1 LKIKDMFVHVASS
14 PSEQKMTAQSL
25 KQLGEV
31 DFEREVLKSEIPT
44 VVVDFFADWCGPCRT
59 VSPILES
66 LSREYAGRAK
76 FVKVDVD
83 ANERLASEYNV
94 QSIPTVII
102 FRRGQALERVVGV
115 APATTYREKVD
126 AAQQG
131 RGE

>member
-1 LKIKDMFVHVASS
+1 
-14 PSEQKMTAQSL
+14 MTAQTL
-25 KQLGEV
+25 QHLNEV

-44 VVVDFFADWCGPCRT
+44 VVVDFFADWCGPCRA

-83 ANERLASEYNV
+83 ANERLASEYDV

-102 FRRGQALERVVGV
+102 FRKGQALERVVGV

>member
-1 LKIKDMFVHVASS
+1 MFVRVASP

-31 DFEREVLKSEIPT
+31 DFEREVLRSEVPT
-44 VVVDFFADWCGPCRT
+44 VVVDFFADWCGPCRA
-59 VSPILES
+59 VGPILES

-83 ANERLASEYNV
+83 ANERLASEYDV

-102 FRRGQALERVVGV
+102 FRRGQVLDRVVGA
-115 APATTYREKVD
+115 APATVYRAKLD
-126 AAQQG
+126 TAQEG

>member
-1 LKIKDMFVHVASS
+1 
-14 PSEQKMTAQSL
+14 MTAQTL
-25 KQLGEV
+25 QHLNEV
-31 DFEREVLKSEIPT
+31 DFEREVLRSEVPT
-44 VVVDFFADWCGPCRT
+44 VVVDFFADWCGPCRA

-83 ANERLASEYNV
+83 ANERLASEYDV

-102 FRRGQALERVVGV
+102 FRRGQVLDRVVGA
-115 APATTYREKVD
+115 APATLYKAKVD

>member
-1 LKIKDMFVHVASS
+1 M
-14 PSEQKMTAQSL
+14 
-25 KQLGEV
+25 
-31 DFEREVLKSEIPT
+31 
-44 VVVDFFADWCGPCRT
+44 
-59 VSPILES
+59 
-66 LSREYAGRAK
+66 EYAGRAK

-83 ANERLASEYNV
+83 ANERLASEYDV

-102 FRRGQALERVVGV
+102 FRKGQALERVVGV

>member
-1 LKIKDMFVHVASS
+1 MA
-14 PSEQKMTAQSL
+14 TQSL

-31 DFEREVLKSEIPT
+31 DFEREVLKSEVPT

-83 ANERLASEYNV
+83 ANERLASEYDV

-102 FRRGQALERVVGV
+102 FRRGQVLDRVVGA
-115 APATTYREKVD
+115 APAAVYRAKLD

>member
-1 LKIKDMFVHVASS
+1 MA
-14 PSEQKMTAQSL
+14 TQSL

-31 DFEREVLKSEIPT
+31 DFEREVLKSEVPT

-83 ANERLASEYNV
+83 ANERLASVYDV
-94 QSIPTVII
+94 QSIPTVSI
-102 FRRGQALERVVGV
+102 FRRGQVLDRVVGA
-115 APATTYREKVD
+115 APATLYRAKLN

-131 RGE
+131 WSEQEASNSCPD